1 MLLILLNKMPLSE
14 KSQTFI
20 RHLEKH
26 LERLAIKY
34 SVSSFESTEFFI
46 QSGEVRA
53 SIEERPLEAWTTI
66 YPRKVGHQRGAAHL
80 LAHLSEA
87 SGTHFIDPFHKNTK
101 DASDIAKIVQMFK
114 LATAGIRVPKT
125 YFSPSYTESHI
136 KNSIEYLLFPIVVK
150 ESNTSQGSGVFL
162 AKNEQSLKDIL
173 RQRASLSER
182 KEIFLQEFIPNSF
195 EYRLLITGKSVAV
208 AEKKVRSKNE
218 EFRNNVHLGA
228 KEEFIDTSLL
238 EESVK
243 KTALLAAKVTGID
256 IAGVDI
262 VMSSNNQP
270 VVFEVNSCPEFT
282 LNEKISNEIEK
293 LSEYLA
299 LCEKR

>member
-1 MLLILLNKMPLSE
+1 MLLILLNKMPPSE
-14 KSQTFI
+14 KSQDFI
-20 RHLEKH
+20 EHLEKH
-26 LERLAIKY
+26 LKRQAVEY
-34 SVSSFESTEFFI
+34 SVSSFESVEFFI
-46 QSGEVRA
+46 ESGKVKS
-53 SIEERPLEAWTTI
+53 SIEGHPLKTWTTI
-66 YPRKVGHQRGAAHL
+66 YPRKVGRQRGAAHL

-87 SGTHFIDPFHKNTK
+87 SGVRFIDPFHKNKK
-101 DASDIAKIVQMFK
+101 DASDVAKIVQMFK
-114 LATAGIRVPKT
+114 LATAGISIPKT
-125 YFSPSYTESHI
+125 YFSPSYTGSHI
-136 KNSIEYLLFPIVVK
+136 KNSIEYLNFPIVVK

-162 AKNEQSLKDIL
+162 AKNEQDLKDIL
-173 RQRASLSER
+173 KQRASLSER

-195 EYRLLITGKSVAV
+195 EYRLLITGESVAV
-208 AEKKVRSKNE
+208 AEKKIRSKNE
-218 EFRNNVHLGA
+218 EFKNNVHLGA

-243 KTALLAAKVTGID
+243 KSALSAARITGID

-270 VVFEVNSCPEFT
+270 VIFEVNSCPEFT
-282 LNEKISNEIEK
+282 LNEEISNEVEK